1 MIDLPDGVICNIAM
15 YAYDTTLCSKGDE
28 AFGLWQQICDT
39 QDTVDWGRKWLVD
52 FIVRKT

>member
-1 MIDLPDGVICNIAM
+1 M
-15 YAYDTTLCSKGDE
+15 YAYDSTLYSKGDE